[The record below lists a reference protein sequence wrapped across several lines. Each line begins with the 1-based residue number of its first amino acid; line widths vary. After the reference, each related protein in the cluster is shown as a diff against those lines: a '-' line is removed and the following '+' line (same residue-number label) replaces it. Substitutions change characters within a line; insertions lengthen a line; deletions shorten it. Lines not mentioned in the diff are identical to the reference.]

1 MPSPLG
7 HLLAGL
13 AIGWSGEPSPP
24 HAAPVSS
31 ASVSPLRA
39 ALPTFVAWCAV
50 AAAIPDADLLIPHFH
65 RTATHSLTATAIVLI
80 IAAGVTG
87 KVTEHRSW
95 AFVWALAAS
104 HASHLLLDWL
114 GVDRFTNPGI
124 QLLWPF
130 SDTFYISDVNLFPPV
145 ERRILRSDAFSVNLT
160 AALTEIAVMG
170 PIAAAAWFVRRTR
183 RSRVRSFVPGAPR
196 RPSA

>member
-13 AIGWSGEPSPP
+13 AIGWSSEPTPP
-24 HAAPVSS
+24 HIAPAPS

-39 ALPTFVAWCAV
+39 ALPPFVAWCAV

-65 RTATHSLTATAIVLI
+65 RTATHSLTATALVLI

-87 KVTEHRSW
+87 KVTARRAW

-145 ERRILRSDAFSVNLT
+145 ERRIMRPDAFGVNLT
-160 AALTEIAVMG
+160 AALTEIALMG

-183 RSRVRSFVPGAPR
+183 RSRVRTFVPGAQQP
-196 RPSA
+196 PSA

>member
-13 AIGWSGEPSPP
+13 SVGWLSEP
-24 HAAPVSS
+24 AP
-31 ASVSPLRA
+31 APTDLPRPAFRPPLRA
-39 ALPTFVAWCAV
+39 ALTPFAVWCAV

-65 RTATHSLTATAIVLI
+65 RTATHSLTATALVLI

-87 KVTEHRSW
+87 KVTRRHAW
-95 AFVWALAAS
+95 VFAAALAAS

-124 QLLWPF
+124 QVFWPF
-130 SDTFYISDVNLFPPV
+130 SDAFYISDVNLFPPV
-145 ERRILRSDAFSVNLT
+145 ERRIMRPDAFAVNLT
-160 AALTEIAVMG
+160 AALTELVVMG
-170 PIAAAAWFVRRTR
+170 PIAAAAWLVRRTR
-183 RSRVRSFVPGAPR
+183 RSRVRTFAPGTPQ
-196 RPSA
+196 RPSS